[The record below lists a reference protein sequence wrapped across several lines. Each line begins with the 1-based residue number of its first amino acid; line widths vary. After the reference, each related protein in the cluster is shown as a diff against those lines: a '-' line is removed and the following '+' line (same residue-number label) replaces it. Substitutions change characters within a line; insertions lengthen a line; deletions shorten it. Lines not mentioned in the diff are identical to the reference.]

1 LDEDLA
7 IKLVTA
13 KDAERKTKLGK
24 REYSESNRN
33 FVTCQDRFALKF
45 YSQLIDDDTELQYAY
60 NKHNETHVIPIIID
74 LLANHAL
81 GNTDGCRTFIVRG
94 IFLGYSKISYRTKT
108 RYTAVL
114 FD

>member
-1 LDEDLA
+1 LLNGWLIWLIISSEQ
-7 IKLVTA
+7 
-13 KDAERKTKLGK
+13 AE
-24 REYSESNRN
+24 
-33 FVTCQDRFALKF
+33 
-45 YSQLIDDDTELQYAY
+45 YAY